1 MGTHLTSEDIQ
12 TPVTAG
18 TTAVLSKQPN
28 PSGYPQS
35 MSRETKRLSFL
46 VPDLNLIFKWVA
58 PSANSFYTAMAVL
71 AQMLSWE
78 KDNLCALNTGKVF
91 AEPILFYSMSVF
103 IVQEPTVTQS
113 ARVLVESQTVEQFCR
128 LLTAC
133 FRQALDLHVTKHY
146 TSSLCI

>member
-1 MGTHLTSEDIQ
+1 MGTHLISEDIQ

-58 PSANSFYTAMAVL
+58 PPANSFYTAMAVL

-78 KDNLCALNTGKVF
+78 KDNLCALNTGNVF
-91 AEPILFYSMSVF
+91 AEPILFHVSLH
-103 IVQEPTVTQS
+103 S
-113 ARVLVESQTVEQFCR
+113 ARAHSHTV
-128 LLTAC
+128 
-133 FRQALDLHVTKHY
+133 
-146 TSSLCI
+146 SSCPS

>member
-1 MGTHLTSEDIQ
+1 M
-12 TPVTAG
+12 
-18 TTAVLSKQPN
+18 LSKQPN
-28 PSGYPQS
+28 PSGYPHS

-46 VPDLNLIFKWVA
+46 VPDFNLIFKWVA
-58 PSANSFYTAMAVL
+58 PPANSFYTAMAVL
-71 AQMLSWE
+71 TQMLSWE
-78 KDNLCALNTGKVF
+78 KDNLCALNTGNVF
-91 AEPILFYSMSVF
+91 AEPILFHVSLHSARAHSH
-103 IVQEPTVTQS
+103 T